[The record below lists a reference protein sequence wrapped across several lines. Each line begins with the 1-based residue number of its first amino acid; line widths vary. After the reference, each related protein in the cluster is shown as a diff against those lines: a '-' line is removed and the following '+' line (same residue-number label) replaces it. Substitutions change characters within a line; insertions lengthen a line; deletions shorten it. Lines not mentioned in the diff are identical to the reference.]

1 MKKYRIATYLRLSK
15 EDRLKNQRFFNHEFV
30 PLAQISQGEE
40 KSKAAGRKEESN
52 SIAMQRILLKK
63 YIEENFA
70 DYEVIEFCD
79 DGYTGT
85 NFDRPGIQEM
95 LERIRNG
102 EIDCIIVK
110 DFSRFARDY
119 IELGAYIEQI
129 FPFLGVRFI
138 SVNDGYDSASSQ
150 GGIADM
156 DVNFKNLLYDLYS
169 RDLSGKVR
177 SSLAIR
183 KEKGQ
188 YVSANSPFGYEK
200 DPEDRHALL
209 IAEDEAE
216 VIRRI
221 FSLTLEGR
229 TSVEIAKLFNET
241 GVRTPVE
248 FKIEKGKTSRIP
260 KGGRFLWSGSAICQ
274 ILRNEIYIG
283 NIVQKKYEKDFVG
296 GKNHLKPREEWLVAY
311 GHHEPIIN
319 KEVFDKVQ
327 ESRGK
332 KRTPQYRETHPL
344 VGKLVCGCCKKNLNY
359 RRGLNPYFTCYHR
372 YSNNRKDCVRRVN
385 AMFAEQYV
393 LLMMQDRLEAEGEL
407 EKLRMEAAERLGQ
420 EIRELKE
427 KKRRLSAMAEKVK
440 QQKFE
445 AYQNYASGKTESF
458 QSGGPAVQSAEEEL
472 AGVNNRLGKA
482 EEESFAMGRGREGY
496 PQEQFAE
503 LSKEMI
509 ERYIEKIEA
518 YDEQHMEIKW
528 KEKGGQ
534 N

>member
-1 MKKYRIATYLRLSK
+1 MKKYLIAIYLRLSK
-15 EDRLKNQRFFNHEFV
+15 EDMKDE
-30 PLAQISQGEE
+30 
-40 KSKAAGRKEESN
+40 AAGRKEESN
-52 SIAMQRILLKK
+52 SIAMQRLLLKR

-85 NFDRPGIQEM
+85 NFDRPGMQEM

-102 EIDCIIVK
+102 EINCVIVK

-119 IELGAYIEQI
+119 IELGAYLEQI
-129 FPFLGVRFI
+129 FPFLGIRFI
-138 SVNDGYDSASSQ
+138 SVNDGYDSAGVQ

-216 VIRRI
+216 VVRKI

-229 TSVEIAKLFNET
+229 TSVEIARLFNET
-241 GVRTPVE
+241 GVKTPVE

-260 KGGRFLWSGSAICQ
+260 KGGRFLWSGSTICQ

-296 GKNHLKPREEWLVAY
+296 GKNHIKPREEWLVTY
-311 GHHEPIIN
+311 GHHEPVIN

-327 ESRGK
+327 EGRGK
-332 KRTPQYRETHPL
+332 KRPPQYHGMHPL
-344 VGKLVCGCCKKNLNY
+344 VGKLVCGCCKKNLQY
-359 RRGLNPYFTCYHR
+359 RRGLNPYFTCSHR

-393 LLMMQDRLEAEGEL
+393 LLMMQDKLEAEGEL

-420 EIRELKE
+420 EVRKLKE
-427 KKRRLSAMAEKVK
+427 KKRHLSAMAEKAE

-445 AYQNYASGKTESF
+445 AYQNYASGKAGSF
-458 QSGGPAVQSAEEEL
+458 QSDGSVVQSIEEEMADL
-472 AGVNNRLGKA
+472 DGRLGKVEA
-482 EEESFAMGRGREGY
+482 EYSVMEHSVEGY
-496 PQEQFAE
+496 SREQFAE
-503 LSKEMI
+503 LSKEMVG
-509 ERYIEKIEA
+509 RYIEKIEA
-518 YDEQHMEIKW
+518 YDEQHMEIRW
-528 KEKGGQ
+528 K
-534 N
+534 ND